1 MNYLEVEHLQ
11 KHFGEVQV
19 LKDISFSVKPGEV
32 LSIIGPSGSGK
43 STLLRIMTGVYR
55 QDAGG
60 LTYDGMPVYEN
71 PIIKKDI
78 MYVPDELY
86 FLPGANLNR
95 MAKLYA
101 AVYPGFDMKKFT
113 GLAENLRLD
122 RKKNIATFSKG
133 MKRQAAIMLALSCC
147 PKYMFFD
154 ETFDGLDPVMR
165 NLIKAIICQEVED
178 RHAVAVITSHSLREL
193 EDTCDQLA
201 LLHRG
206 GLVLESELI
215 DLKTNMF
222 KVQTAFLDEYDRG
235 RFEGINILHFAKR
248 GSVSNIIVRGDR
260 EEIIARFNALHPVI
274 LDILPLTLEEV
285 FTYEV
290 EALGY
295 DFSAMFDKEGEQG

>member
-1 MNYLEVEHLQ
+1 
-11 KHFGEVQV
+11 
-19 LKDISFSVKPGEV
+19 
-32 LSIIGPSGSGK
+32 
-43 STLLRIMTGVYR
+43 
-55 QDAGG
+55 
-60 LTYDGMPVYEN
+60 
-71 PIIKKDI
+71 
-78 MYVPDELY
+78 
-86 FLPGANLNR
+86 
-95 MAKLYA
+95 
-101 AVYPGFDMKKFT
+101 MKKFT

-201 LLHRG
+201 LLHKG

-295 DFSAMFDKEGEQG
+295 DFSAMFDKEVEQG

>member
-1 MNYLEVEHLQ
+1 MIEAKNVS
-11 KHFGEVQV
+11 KSFDGFCA
-19 LKDISFSVKPGEV
+19 LKDISCVIPDGCIYGLV
-32 LSIIGPSGSGK
+32 GTNGAGK

-55 QDAGG
+55 QDTGE
-60 LTYDGMPVYEN
+60 LTYDGVPVYEN

-78 MYVPDELY
+78 VYVPDELY

-133 MKRQAAIMLALSCC
+133 LKRQAAIMLALSCC

-154 ETFDGLDPVMR
+154 ETFDGLDTVMR

-201 LLHRG
+201 LLHKG

-295 DFSAMFDKEGEQG
+295 DFSAMFDKEVEQG